1 MKLRMKRLVLSGAV
15 AWLIAVVGTNL
26 ARQSSTY
33 TGPQTQK
40 TWLSMLIPFEG
51 VAFAQG
57 RAQATATPQMS
68 EVAFKNIQVLKG
80 IPVDEFMGTMGLFSA
95 ALSVCCGDCHMGA
108 GTDHPDWAADPP
120 RKRVAR
126 RMVEM
131 VNTIN
136 KTNFNGRQVV
146 TCWTC
151 HRGAQNPAQTPPIDA
166 IYSTPNFV
174 PPDIL
179 PTANPA
185 TAGTPSADQILDNY
199 IKALGGADALA
210 KLTSYTEKGTSMLFG
225 EAKADPAEIYAKAP
239 NQLATLVHQRE
250 GDMARTFDGRDAWVM
265 LPLTVVGEYPLAGS
279 AREGGRLD
287 AQMAFP
293 AGLKQFFKSW
303 KVTYPAT
310 VDEKD
315 VYVIQGTGENGLV
328 ASFYFDKKTS
338 LLTRMV
344 RYVNSAVGRVPTQID
359 YSDYR
364 RVAGVMMPYK
374 WTYGW
379 VSGREEYNISEIQPS
394 AAVDASKFAKPVQR
408 AK

>member
-1 MKLRMKRLVLSGAV
+1 MKLRWKRLIVSSAVLCV
-15 AWLIAVVGTNL
+15 IAVVG
-26 ARQSSTY
+26 
-33 TGPQTQK
+33 
-40 TWLSMLIPFEG
+40 I
-51 VAFAQG
+51 AFAQG
-57 RAQATATPQMS
+57 QAQPQMS

-95 ALSVCCGDCHMGA
+95 ALSVCCGDCHTGA
-108 GTDHPDWAADPP
+108 GTSNPKWEDDPP

-126 RMVEM
+126 RMIAM
-131 VNTIN
+131 VNAIN
-136 KTNFNGRQVV
+136 KDNFNGRQVV

-151 HRGAQNPAQTPPIDA
+151 HRGAQNPAQTPPIDS
-166 IYSTPNFV
+166 IYSTPTFV

-185 TAGTPSADQILDNY
+185 TAGTPPADQILANY
-199 IKALGGADALA
+199 VKALGGADNLA

-225 EAKADPAEIYAKAP
+225 EAKADPAEISAKAP

-250 GDMARTFDGRDAWVM
+250 GDLARTFDGRDAWVM
-265 LPLTVVGEYPLAGS
+265 LPLTVVGEYPLTAS

-293 AGLKQFFKSW
+293 GGLKQFFKSW
-303 KVTYPAT
+303 KVSYPAT
-310 VDEKD
+310 IDEKD
-315 VYVIQGTGENGLV
+315 VYVVQGTGDNGLV
-328 ASFYFDKKTS
+328 ATFYFDKKTG
-338 LLTRMV
+338 LLDRMV

-364 RVAGVMMPYK
+364 PVAGVMMPRK

-379 VSGREEYNISEIQPS
+379 VSGREDYEITDIQPNVP
-394 AAVDASKFAKPVQR
+394 VDASRFAKPVQR